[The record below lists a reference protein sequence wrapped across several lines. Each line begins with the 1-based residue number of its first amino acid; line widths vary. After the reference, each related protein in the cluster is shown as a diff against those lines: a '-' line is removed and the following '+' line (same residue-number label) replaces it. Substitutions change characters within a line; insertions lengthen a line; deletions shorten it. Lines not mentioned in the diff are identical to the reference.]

1 MKFGLTACSFCV
13 IAILIALRI
22 CSHMRLAFALLG
34 AASAQKTLS
43 GGTFLEPNSST
54 ANALARGGGN
64 FLYTY
69 TDYATT
75 LKAALLASYDKTV
88 VASSVDR
95 RDDGLDYSGAG
106 TVVKMQVRFFKID
119 DVDPG
124 TGSMQVKIWLR
135 MRWQDSRLSWEPGQW
150 GNVTELAF
158 NHPKLEE
165 PEIWTPDILPN
176 ARLLMADMFE
186 DTVAAVTYDGQVTW
200 SRAGLLDVMC
210 KFSGLMMFPYDSLQ
224 CGIDFGGWMLAG
236 HHQDLTLWGEGFTF
250 DNAEDTLARATKS
263 DPADDVSRLV
273 MSYTAVAPSDSD
285 GFTLTDSLVIRWP
298 VIHYHI
304 TLFRA
309 SSFYTHVLIWP
320 AILITIASFAVFL

>member
-1 MKFGLTACSFCV
+1 MAVQELSSSDATTSGEFFAIVFMFAQVYAALAHIPRAIGTLLVDRSSSVVSTQVRTGRPALWV
-13 IAILIALRI
+13 GAILIDCAHLLT
-22 CSHMRLAFALLG
+22 MRLAFVLLG

-43 GGTFLEPNSST
+43 GGNFLEPNSST

-95 RDDGLDYSGAG
+95 RDDSLDYSGAG

-165 PEIWTPDILPN
+165 PEIWTPDILPFN

-210 KFSGLMMFPYDSLQ
+210 KFSGLVMFPYDSLQ

-250 DNAEDTLARATKS
+250 DNAEDTSGTSSQEFAIQRITS
-263 DPADDVSRLV
+263 LV
-273 MSYTAVAPSDSD
+273 MSYGRRS
-285 GFTLTDSLVIRWP
+285 
-298 VIHYHI
+298 
-304 TLFRA
+304 
-309 SSFYTHVLIWP
+309 
-320 AILITIASFAVFL
+320 